1 MKIYIVTYGEYSD
14 YSISAVFTD
23 KVKAEAYTEIQNRGS
38 RYMNYGIEEWDA
50 DQTLPF
56 EVRSVRFYPE
66 LIRIGKGAGYAG
78 EPRAERVEGTMVVQV
93 MPETIL
99 NKVVG
104 VDGTEMFMGVAYG
117 LTYEAAEKS
126 LWDHLAKAKAEAAG
140 F

>member
-38 RYMNYGIEEWDA
+38 RYMIYGIEEWDA
-50 DQTLPF
+50 DQALPF

-66 LIRIGKGAGYAG
+66 LIRQGKRAGYAG
-78 EPRAERVEGTMVVQV
+78 APRAERVEGTMKVQV
-93 MPETIL
+93 MPETVI
-99 NKVVG
+99 NKVIG
-104 VDGTEMFMGVAYG
+104 ADGTEMFIGVAYG

-140 F
+140 L